1 MNVKATSSLLL
12 SVALTASAAA
22 QSERVFEFQLPYA
35 TEFAHLSLGAGLG
48 RGGTDIDGDGITAET
63 GRGTRFATPDLQEYA
78 SDQHGTS
85 AGPEIE
91 ARAVIASFVELDAG
105 TLRLG
110 DYGFTKTSLR
120 MRPLHSQSSVS
131 PDMGVVDYFI
141 IPSTSF
147 RDGQAFEF
155 GPNGFMQAEFANAA
169 KASVRFLIRAGG
181 ELFVSE
187 QETNGQTL
195 EIADP
200 VNAKWLPYPE
210 GSSGRNLRAR
220 PKTSGAASMGTLGPI
235 DGVGLYREL
244 MNFDG
249 NIPDKLQLDLDVTR
263 FSVSK

>member
-1 MNVKATSSLLL
+1 MKLMPALVLATSL
-12 SVALTASAAA
+12 AAIASAPG
-22 QSERVFEFQLPYA
+22 ETVFEFQFPYA
-35 TEFAHLSLGAGLG
+35 TKFAHLSLGAGLG
-48 RGGTDIDGDGITAET
+48 RGETDIDGDGKATEA
-63 GRGTRFATPDLQEYA
+63 GRGTRFATPDLPEYGA
-78 SDQHGTS
+78 AQDGTS

-91 ARAVIASFVELDAG
+91 ARAAIASFTGLDPE
-105 TLRLG
+105 TLKLG
-110 DYGFTKTSLR
+110 DYGFTKNSLR
-120 MRPLHSQSSVS
+120 MAPLHAESSVS
-131 PDMGVVDYFI
+131 PDMGVVDYFV

-147 RDGQAFEF
+147 RNGQSFEF
-155 GPNGFMQAEFANAA
+155 GPGGLMQAELANAA
-169 KASVRFLIRAGG
+169 RASVRFLIRAGG
-181 ELFVSE
+181 ELFISE

-200 VNAKWLPYPE
+200 ANAKWIPYPE

-249 NIPDKLQLDLDVTR
+249 NTPDKLQLDLNVTR